1 VAGSGVQTCVCLGA
15 AGPQPPP
22 VGADCGIL
30 SSVENR
36 SARMSDIAIRRLARA
51 DHVAWLA
58 LWRGYNA
65 FYGRHGDTA
74 LSDEINAT
82 TWTRLLDPT
91 EPVFGFV
98 AERGET
104 LVGIAHVVLHRS
116 TLQRESNCYMQDL
129 FVADRARGA
138 GVGRA
143 LIEAVYDF
151 ARVHGLPRV
160 YWQTQE
166 GNATARKLY
175 DTLAAPTGFIVYRRQ
190 L

>member
-1 VAGSGVQTCVCLGA
+1 MELAGA
-15 AGPQPPP
+15 QPPP

-30 SSVENR
+30 SFVENR

-65 FYGRHGDTA
+65 FYGRQGDAA

-98 AERGET
+98 AERGEV
-104 LVGIAHVVLHRS
+104 LVGLAHVVLHRS
-116 TLQRESNCYMQDL
+116 TIQRESNCYMQDL
-129 FVADRARGA
+129 FVSDRARGA